1 MSEHDFEPIINAIN
15 TVKSSNDTAH
25 ELLREFILVGN
36 AAIQKNIEASAWV
49 TNNDIKALTARLDKA
64 NGNVARLQEESLKRE
79 EVVRDFRKLEA
90 DLKRIRAKW
99 MLLLLGGILFVVSV
113 IFVYDMGMFPKLFE
127 WLIGKIVK

>member
-64 NGNVARLQEESLKRE
+64 NGNVAKLQEESLKRE
-79 EVVRDFRKLEA
+79 EAVRDFRKLEA

-113 IFVYDMGMFPKLFE
+113 IFIYDIGGFPKMFE

>member
-15 TVKSSNDTAH
+15 TVKDSNDTAH

-64 NGNVARLQEESLKRE
+64 NGNVAKLQEESLKHE

-90 DLKRIRAKW
+90 DLKRIRARW
-99 MLLLLGGILFVVSV
+99 MLLLLGGILFIVSV

-127 WLIGKIVK
+127 WLINKVF